1 MKGSTHHTCVL
12 AACKMHNFPKC
23 TRLERF
29 MHISMHL
36 SSMACVKQTHK
47 QKKKKNAPHIPTAC
61 ISPIHSRMHFDA
73 NLAVLKKGEKRAI
86 CICVI
91 MQYFRFTVLCQQCH
105 LTFGS
110 IILLCMNI
118 TQHKTQGKFRD
129 FHSHFKGHR
138 PGGPCHLAEETGH
151 GPLLLWATADAA
163 QQIEPA
169 PFGFFPAGSA
179 QPVFFFFPSFFGL
192 AHKWSSP
199 TLEPW
204 VLSAQKWHGAY
215 KC

>member
-1 MKGSTHHTCVL
+1 
-12 AACKMHNFPKC
+12 
-23 TRLERF
+23 
-29 MHISMHL
+29 
-36 SSMACVKQTHK
+36 
-47 QKKKKNAPHIPTAC
+47 
-61 ISPIHSRMHFDA
+61 
-73 NLAVLKKGEKRAI
+73 
-86 CICVI
+86 

-138 PGGPCHLAEETGH
+138 PGGPCHPAEETGH

-179 QPVFFFFPSFFGL
+179 QPFFFFFPSFFGL

>member
-1 MKGSTHHTCVL
+1 
-12 AACKMHNFPKC
+12 
-23 TRLERF
+23 
-29 MHISMHL
+29 
-36 SSMACVKQTHK
+36 
-47 QKKKKNAPHIPTAC
+47 
-61 ISPIHSRMHFDA
+61 MHFDA

-138 PGGPCHLAEETGH
+138 PGGPCHPAEETGH

-179 QPVFFFFPSFFGL
+179 QPVFFSFPLSL
-192 AHKWSSP
+192 ALLTNGALPPSSP
-199 TLEPW
+199 GFCQHKNGT
-204 VLSAQKWHGAY
+204 VHTNAKTRT
-215 KC
+215 